1 MQTEGEVEV
10 ASSRRKVVDGQERNV
25 AELDPV
31 FEGWGERIRR
41 IGAGEEFKKI
51 FGELGN
57 SEVARKLELQEM
69 LVRRWA

>member
-1 MQTEGEVEV
+1 MRTESEGEI

-41 IGAGEEFKKI
+41 IGTGEELKKI

-57 SEVARKLELQEM
+57 SEEA
-69 LVRRWA
+69 